1 MLLSYIHLYMKK
13 HIYFCLLLVFVS
25 FTNINAQNL
34 VAYYKLDG
42 NVNAFIGSSSGTT
55 IGSVLADTNRF
66 NLPSA
71 SIRFQNS
78 SSYAII
84 PNSFDLA
91 EKTFNFWFRLDTI
104 LSSSPSSIL
113 TIDNA
118 SLNHGMIYLQLY
130 KNFGYNRLQ
139 FFGGNAN
146 SLETNIK
153 TKKWYKIS
161 LTYKNSV
168 YKFYIDNK
176 LIGSVTSTNVHSVD
190 GYQGIVLGSNR
201 AFNNLNA
208 LRGKIDDL
216 SIYNYAM
223 DSTQLANI
231 TEATC
236 DFNNIINIYDTT
248 NVTIV
253 DTNYLTITD
262 TTYLTITDTNFVT
275 IRDTTYISVYDTLII
290 DIFSSI
296 SQNPINT
303 IKVYPNPTKD
313 FLNINNG
320 NFTTINNYQYV
331 IINSSGATVFTERV
345 NTAQTIID
353 INTWPEGIYFLNIY
367 DLTGKLIEVKKI
379 ILN

>member
-1 MLLSYIHLYMKK
+1 MKRI
-13 HIYFCLLLVFVS
+13 IYLCVLFVFINAVN
-25 FTNINAQNL
+25 TNAQNL

-42 NVNAFIGSSSGTT
+42 NANAFIGSVSGTT
-55 IGSVLADTNRF
+55 TGSVIADTNRF
-66 NLPSA
+66 NLQNA

-78 SSYAII
+78 SSYATI
-84 PNSFDLA
+84 PSSFDLA
-91 EKTFNFWFRLDTI
+91 EKTFNFWFKLDTI
-104 LSSSPSSIL
+104 LNNTNLL
-113 TIDNA
+113 TIDNG

-130 KNFGYNRLQ
+130 RSLGNNKLQ

-146 SLETNIK
+146 ALETNII

-168 YKFYIDNK
+168 YKLYLDNM
-176 LIGSVTSTNVHSVD
+176 LIGSVTSTNLHSAD
-190 GYQGIVLGSNR
+190 GYLGMVLGNNR
-201 AFNNLNA
+201 ALNTLSA

-253 DTNYLTITD
+253 DTNYVTITD
-262 TTYLTITDTNFVT
+262 TTYLTVTDTNFVT
-275 IRDTTYISVYDTLII
+275 IRDTTYLSVYDTLII

-345 NTAQTIID
+345 NAAQTTID